1 MKKKLVPPG
10 SGKSHLS
17 KIILAYALSNGLVYM
32 VTSLAARHAN
42 KKKANL
48 LAVFLVYPY
57 ATEVEKTA
65 EALLKLMHDPKP

>member
-1 MKKKLVPPG
+1 
-10 SGKSHLS
+10 
-17 KIILAYALSNGLVYM
+17 M
-32 VTSLAARHAN
+32 VTSLAARQAN